1 MRDFNLFPSSENLL
15 ILERKYG
22 DSLTFFD
29 LNGIKPK
36 KKRRV
41 KTDGVPAIDDKTV
54 DTRS

>member
-29 LNGIKPK
+29 LNGVKQK

-41 KTDGVPAIDDKTV
+41 KTDGATVTDEKTF